1 MGVSSNNNKK
11 ILIRFDLIVM
21 HVNYIVFDFVLID
34 EYIGFVMFVFI
45 LFYFVVPFITFGAEF
60 SKLL

>member
-21 HVNYIVFDFVLID
+21 HVNYIVFDVVLID